1 MTQKAEAMG
10 NWWLAALSRQH
21 ACSCSMSL
29 AEFLAKHQVTQ
40 VTQPPQRPDLAP
52 HDFWLF
58 PKLKSPLKGKRF
70 QTIDKI
76 QENMTGHLMA
86 TGRTVWG
93 PKVPSLKWTEVSL
106 SCVQCFLY
114 LVSSSINVSIFHIT
128 WLDTFWTDLVYE
140 VYEGWDCIFPFP
152 QIFSVLLESFWYNYN
167 KNQKRKREK
176 CFPGVTQEMECVRSQ
191 SVAVKKRRGMWVGK
205 SWDWILM
212 LSLPT
217 HEPSRKGLHFS
228 EYQSPS
234 LWNGQVGTSM
244 TWEDWTSLCSW
255 KHLRQCLPHMRCPVQ
270 VSCNPFLTSISQMK
284 TLRCKERKG
293 PVQDHTAGLNS
304 RSASNYFWISEQEV
318 TFPLWAEL
326 LHLWNE

>member
-1 MTQKAEAMG
+1 MTTCLLVYHIPRRACSETSSHSADSAPLQPRFGALRLLAFPKTKITFEREEISDHWQDSGKYDGASNG
-10 NWWLAALSRQH
+10 NW
-21 ACSCSMSL
+21 
-29 AEFLAKHQVTQ
+29 
-40 VTQPPQRPDLAP
+40 
-52 HDFWLF
+52 
-58 PKLKSPLKGKRF
+58 
-70 QTIDKI
+70 
-76 QENMTGHLMA
+76 ENCVRSQGA
-86 TGRTVWG
+86 FFEVDWG
-93 PKVPSLKWTEVSL
+93 IIVLCTM
-106 SCVQCFLY
+106 F

-128 WLDTFWTDLVYE
+128 WLDTFWTDL

-304 RSASNYFWISEQEV
+304 RSASNYFWSSEQEV